1 MENKAKPFLKWAG
14 GKSQLIETIYE
25 NLPTNFNN
33 IDTYIEPFI
42 GGGAILFSM
51 IEKFPHIKNFI
62 INDINEDLT
71 NVYKCIKL
79 HPDVLIYNLSSLVD
93 KYKSLNS
100 LVEKENYYYEIRE
113 SYNCDKSND
122 FLSAAYFIFL
132 NKTCFNGLYRVN
144 RLNKF
149 NVPFG
154 KKLNPTI
161 FDKENIYACSTALQN
176 VTILTGDYRLV
187 TSYITNKSF
196 VYLDPPYK
204 PVSNTSNFNAYSSS
218 IFDDNEQ
225 IELLHVCEKISSKN
239 ALFMASNSNHSMFDT
254 LYSQYNIKRIDAK
267 RRINSKG
274 NLRGNVKEIL
284 ITNY

>member
-25 NLPTNFNN
+25 NLPTDFNN

-51 IEKFPHIKNFI
+51 IEEFPHIKNFI
-62 INDINEDLT
+62 INDINKDLT

-100 LVEKENYYYEIRE
+100 LEEKENYYYEIRE

-204 PVSNTSNFNAYSSS
+204 PVSKTSNFNAYSSS
-218 IFDDNEQ
+218 IFDDNSQ
-225 IELLHVCEKISSKN
+225 NELLHTCDKIMVEN
-239 ALFMASNSNHSMFDT
+239 ALFMVSNSNHSMFDT
-254 LYSQYNIKRIDAK
+254 LYSQYNIKRVDAK
-267 RRINSKG
+267 RSINSKG

>member
-25 NLPTNFNN
+25 NLPTDFNN

-62 INDINEDLT
+62 INDINKDLT

-100 LVEKENYYYEIRE
+100 LVEKENYYYEVRE
-113 SYNCDKSND
+113 SYNSDKSND

-132 NKTCFNGLYRVN
+132 NKTCFNDVKLSLPFLVASFTFQTTTPPCFVT
-144 RLNKF
+144 LNNSF
-149 NVPFG
+149 ATF
-154 KKLNPTI
+154 
-161 FDKENIYACSTALQN
+161 S
-176 VTILTGDYRLV
+176 
-187 TSYITNKSF
+187 KS
-196 VYLDPPYK
+196 K
-204 PVSNTSNFNAYSSS
+204 
-218 IFDDNEQ
+218 
-225 IELLHVCEKISSKN
+225 
-239 ALFMASNSNHSMFDT
+239 
-254 LYSQYNIKRIDAK
+254 QYP
-267 RRINSKG
+267 
-274 NLRGNVKEIL
+274 L
-284 ITNY
+284 

>member
-25 NLPTNFNN
+25 NLPTDFNN

-51 IEKFPHIKNFI
+51 IEEFPHIKNFI
-62 INDINEDLT
+62 INDINKDLT

-100 LVEKENYYYEIRE
+100 LEEKEDYYYEIRE

-204 PVSNTSNFNAYSSS
+204 PVSKTSNFNAYSSS
-218 IFDDNEQ
+218 IFDDNSQ
-225 IELLHVCEKISSKN
+225 NELLHTCDKIMAEN
-239 ALFMASNSNHSMFDT
+239 ALFMVSNSNHSMFDT
-254 LYSQYNIKRIDAK
+254 LYSQYNIKRVDAK
-267 RRINSKG
+267 RSINSKG